1 MNALTLLR
9 ASRTSI
15 PRLAACAS
23 IHTSSVLLSVNKAVH
38 SKNIYG
44 KDVSS
49 NSPTLQAFSARIGM
63 KFSEPELM
71 LQVVTHNS
79 FNRKLP
85 SNEKLEILGQ
95 KTLEMYVTE
104 YLHLKYPL
112 LPVDSFQVLLEQY
125 TGPQTLAY
133 VGNEM
138 GIQHILRWKPTSQE
152 ENAQTSTNAMMA
164 KAVSALFGAISHDK
178 GAEATRKF
186 VHAFI
191 LSRSVNLELVLP
203 IPEPKRML
211 TALMKRLGKERP
223 ISRIL
228 KETGRHSNSP
238 VFIVGVFSGI
248 EKIGEGYG
256 SSIKMAE
263 HRAAKDALQGYY
275 LKEVKD
281 FDLPTNTELNNR
293 VPYKANRLGDTPAVL

>member
-9 ASRTSI
+9 ASRASI

-23 IHTSSVLLSVNKAVH
+23 IHTSSVLLSASKAAH
-38 SKNIYG
+38 TKSIYG
-44 KDVSS
+44 KEINS
-49 NSPTLQAFSARIGM
+49 NSPSLQAFSARIGM
-63 KFSEPELM
+63 NFSEPDLM
-71 LQVVTHNS
+71 LQVVTHQS

-95 KTLEMYVTE
+95 KALELYVTE

-133 VGNEM
+133 IGNEM
-138 GIQHILRWKPTSQE
+138 GIHHILRWKPSLE
-152 ENAQTSTNAMMA
+152 ENAQASTNAMMA
-164 KAVSALFGAISHDK
+164 KAVRALFGAISHDK
-178 GAEATRKF
+178 GPAVTRKF
-186 VHAFI
+186 AHAFV
-191 LSRSVNLELVLP
+191 LSRSVDLELVLP
-203 IPEPKRML
+203 TPEPKRML

-263 HRAAKDALQGYY
+263 HRAAKDALQNHY

-281 FDLPTNTELNNR
+281 FDLPTDTEIKSGVTYR
-293 VPYKANRLGDTPAVL
+293 ANKLGDTPAVL